1 MLSKDFLSILDV
13 RNNDVNS
20 LVLKASNM
28 KNNGTPAALSG
39 KTAALLF
46 EKPSLGQE

>member
-28 KNNGTPAALSG
+28 KKCDVVPKNGYLNKWLTLH
-39 KTAALLF
+39 
-46 EKPSLGQE
+46 